1 MLEDVDDVDDDEDYD
16 DPDEPVMEG
25 SDDEFSDLELD
36 EDDTD
41 IDLSPT
47 SPLPSSPSLNTLVPA
62 SSHTSPAGSSHPSP
76 SSPTPDSP
84 PPPATWTAT
93 LNPVQVK
100 PFTSPVG
107 PATAIPE
114 SPREVFEMFFSDD
127 LMTLMVTESNR
138 YAEEVIGSEV
148 CYLDEDYSQ

>member
-1 MLEDVDDVDDDEDYD
+1 MLEAVLEDVDDDEDHHD
-16 DPDEPVMEG
+16 PVMEG
-25 SDDEFSDLELD
+25 SDDEFSDLELN

-41 IDLSPT
+41 IDQSP
-47 SPLPSSPSLNTLVPA
+47 SPLPSSPSLSTSVPPS

-84 PPPATWTAT
+84 PPPATRTAT

-100 PFTSPVG
+100 PFTSPLG

-114 SPREVFEMFFSDD
+114 SPRKVFEMFFSDD
-127 LMTLMVTESNR
+127 LMTLMVR
-138 YAEEVIGSEV
+138 G
-148 CYLDEDYSQ
+148 